1 MNREQYFLMCEQLGT
16 EPLDSEVPAEFSDF
30 PFEVQEVIN
39 IFSILPDKWEGM
51 SGTYMGKDYSILPYL
66 FDNVFEVLDVKVS
79 MKLLLVIDR
88 IVKEQYAQKQAER
101 NRKNKT
107 KSSKGG
113 ISVQG

>member
-1 MNREQYFLMCEQLGT
+1 MCEQLGT
-16 EPLDSEVPAEFSDF
+16 DPLEGQVPVDFSDF

-66 FDNVFEVLDVKVS
+66 FDNIFNVEDIQLS
-79 MKLLLVIDR
+79 MKLLLMVDK
-88 IVKEQYAQKQAER
+88 IVKEQYEQQQKVR

-107 KSSKGG
+107 KSNKGG
-113 ISVQG
+113 ISVQ